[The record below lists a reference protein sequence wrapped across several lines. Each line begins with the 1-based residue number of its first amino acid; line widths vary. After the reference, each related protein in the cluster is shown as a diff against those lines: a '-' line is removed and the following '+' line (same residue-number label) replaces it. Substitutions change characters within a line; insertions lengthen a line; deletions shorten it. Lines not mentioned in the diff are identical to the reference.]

1 MDMQELQ
8 FSLSLLAEFL
18 VEIVRNADK
27 AQQQKNP
34 ELSDENRIRA
44 YIA

>member
-1 MDMQELQ
+1 MDM
-8 FSLSLLAEFL
+8 L

-44 YIA
+44 YIAEHTDDKILAQL